1 MTVLVGVRCSDG
13 VVIGADSIATSS
25 MGHVPL
31 IHLPSD
37 PKIKIFR
44 DTVIVATTGPIGYA
58 QRLYHHVDAA
68 ITGNVFNNFNARDAT
83 ANITKRFL
91 TEVQDQRIP
100 MFQPEGLGF
109 GCLMAAPV
117 TDGPFLAEFATKNFS
132 AEMKA
137 GRIFFG
143 SMGSG
148 QMLADP
154 FLAFVCRVLW
164 SNEMPTVEDGKFGVF
179 WVLEHTIQHAPG
191 HVGYPICLATLTQ
204 VDGRW
209 VAKEEDTQEAAQ
221 YVATLEEYIGDF
233 EGAQPPIEEE
243 EPEPV
248 PKPKAA
254 AGGEKRNKLD

>member
-1 MTVLVGVRCSDG
+1 VTVLVGVRCSDG

-44 DTVIVATTGPIGYA
+44 DSVIVATTGPIGFA
-58 QRLYHHVDAA
+58 QRLCHHVEAA
-68 ITGNVFNNFNARDAT
+68 MTGNVFANFDAREAT
-83 ANITKRFL
+83 ANISRRFL
-91 TEVQDQRIP
+91 TEVQEQKIP

-109 GCLMAAPV
+109 GCLMAAAV
-117 TDGPFLAEFATKNFS
+117 TDGPFLTEFATKNFH
-132 AEMKA
+132 AEMKV

-164 SNEMPTVEDGKFGVF
+164 GNEMPTVEDGKFGVF
-179 WVLEHTIQHAPG
+179 WVLEHTIKHAPG
-191 HVGYPICLATLTQ
+191 HVGYPISLATLTQ

-209 VAKEEDTQEAAQ
+209 VAKEENTQEAAQ
-221 YVATLEEYIGDF
+221 YVETLEEYIGRF
-233 EGAQPPIEEE
+233 EGTQPPIEEE
-243 EPEPV
+243 TAEPIPAPE
-248 PKPKAA
+248 
-254 AGGEKRNKLD
+254 NN